1 MKNGRAVIRPLNIKK
16 KIYKQ
21 NSDNISSSSSI
32 VNIIATLIQNQKTN
46 DSKVLLNRSVFHRVF
61 DLHFSHCS
69 HVFSIYLR

>member
-32 VNIIATLIQNQKTN
+32 VNIIATLDLIQK
-46 DSKVLLNRSVFHRVF
+46 
-61 DLHFSHCS
+61 
-69 HVFSIYLR
+69 Y

>member
-1 MKNGRAVIRPLNIKK
+1 MKNGRAVINRPLNIKK

-32 VNIIATLIQNQKTN
+32 VNIIAIRRL

>member
-32 VNIIATLIQNQKTN
+32 VNIIATLRL